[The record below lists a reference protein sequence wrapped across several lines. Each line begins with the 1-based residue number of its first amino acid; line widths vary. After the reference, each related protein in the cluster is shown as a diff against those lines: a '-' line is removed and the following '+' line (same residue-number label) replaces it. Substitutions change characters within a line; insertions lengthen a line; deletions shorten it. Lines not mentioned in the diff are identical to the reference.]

1 MESERIKSLVHELDA
16 AISRD
21 DARIG
26 FYTYG
31 GDVDESFVQGNEKG
45 YLRLGVEFLKG
56 GLSPRDLTRAET
68 KVDLRY
74 LISDD
79 SDLSFHYFE
88 VSEEKVREDNHSWK
102 DDLIV
107 YSILGILVSILIL
120 AVVGLVSIVMYL
132 VT

>member
-1 MESERIKSLVHELDA
+1 MELERIKMLVQELDS

-21 DARIG
+21 GARIG

-31 GDVDESFVQGNEKG
+31 EDVDESFVQGNENG

-56 GLSPRDLTRAET
+56 GLSPRELTRAET

-88 VSEEKVREDNHSWK
+88 VSDEKVREDTYSWK
-102 DDLIV
+102 DDLIM
-107 YSILGILVSILIL
+107 YSILGILISILVL
-120 AVVGLVSIVMYL
+120 AVVGLISIVMYL